1 LIESASMSSRTSPRW
16 RALIG
21 LLRSAWQEYERD
33 HARYFAVAMV
43 YYALVSLVPLL
54 LLLLAVLGLMLRY
67 WDLAGAAEQ
76 QVLLTIENRFGT
88 YLRTS
93 LERPLER
100 LEQGSI
106 VATVISLTGVLMT
119 ASLLFRHL
127 RLSFRAI
134 WKYAPPLV
142 SGSVRAVMQTTVL
155 EYLIGLV
162 MVMTGGVLLLV
173 AIAAVATTQ
182 WLSGLLV
189 KLPLADAI
197 PAWLLALPTSLMI
210 VGLTF
215 GLLFRYLPPLRLP
228 WRHVWLATL
237 LCTAAWIIGAEML
250 VLSGAIFGISPTP
263 SGAMG
268 GLLMVM
274 FWMNLVSQVLFFGAE
289 VCKVVATRTS
299 PMPYRPGPQAVGAE
313 R

>member
-1 LIESASMSSRTSPRW
+1 LIESASISSQTSPRW

-21 LLRSAWQEYERD
+21 LLRTAWQEYERD
-33 HARYFAVAMV
+33 HARYYAVAMV

-76 QVLLTIENRFGT
+76 QVLLTIENRFGA

-100 LEQGSI
+100 LEQESI
-106 VATVISLTGVLMT
+106 VATVISLAGLLMT

-142 SGSVRAVMQTTVL
+142 SGSVSAVMRTTVL
-155 EYLIGLV
+155 EYLIGFV
-162 MVMTGGVLLLV
+162 MVMTGGALLLV
-173 AIAAVATTQ
+173 ALAAVAVTQ
-182 WLSGLLV
+182 WLGGLLI

-197 PAWLLALPTSLMI
+197 PAWLLALPTSLLI

-215 GLLFRYLPPLRLP
+215 ALLFRYLPPLRLS
-228 WRHVWLATL
+228 WRHVWLAAL
-237 LCTAAWIIGAEML
+237 LCTVAWIIGAEML
-250 VLSGAIFGISPTP
+250 VLSGAIFGVSPTP
-263 SGAMG
+263 TGAMG

-289 VCKVVATRTS
+289 VCKVVATSAGEAR
-299 PMPYRPGPQAVGAE
+299 
-313 R
+313 

>member
-1 LIESASMSSRTSPRW
+1 MIESPSIAARTSPRW

-33 HARYFAVAMV
+33 HARYYAVAMV

-76 QVLLTIENRFGT
+76 QVLLTIENRFGA

-93 LERPLER
+93 IERPLER
-100 LEQGSI
+100 LEQESI
-106 VATVISLTGVLMT
+106 VATVISLAGVLMT

-142 SGSVRAVMQTTVL
+142 SGTVRAVMRTTVL

-162 MVMTGGVLLLV
+162 MVMTGGALLLV
-173 AIAAVATTQ
+173 AIAAVAATQ
-182 WLSGLLV
+182 WLGGLLI

-197 PAWLLALPTSLMI
+197 PAWLLALPTSLLI
-210 VGLTF
+210 VSLTF
-215 GLLFRYLPPLRLP
+215 ALLFRFLPPVPLP
-228 WRHVWLATL
+228 WRDVWLAAL
-237 LCTAAWIIGAEML
+237 LCTVAWIVGAEML

-289 VCKVVATRTS
+289 VCKVVATR
-299 PMPYRPGPQAVGAE
+299 
-313 R
+313 